1 MTVAVAWQKGIV
13 AAPSQ
18 AQQYSWFLRDNA
30 GFMGLAATL
39 LGVALFFYF
48 AWAKV
53 GRDPPSG
60 VIVPLFR
67 PPQALGPAG
76 SRFIW
81 KQRYDWA
88 LAAALVGSVKDCLK
102 IAGRCVISKS
112 PFADRN
118 RADIGGNAPFSNPS
132 GTTELENS
140 TMPKSR

>member
-1 MTVAVAWQKGIV
+1 M
-13 AAPSQ
+13 P
-18 AQQYSWFLRDNA
+18 

-67 PPQALGPAG
+67 PPPALGPAG

-81 KQRYDWA
+81 KQRYDQKA
-88 LAAALVGSVKDCLK
+88 FAAALVGLAVKGRLK
-102 IAGRCVISKS
+102 IA
-112 PFADRN
+112 DR
-118 RADIGGNAPFSNPS
+118 
-132 GTTELENS
+132 
-140 TMPKSR
+140 